1 MQITGDE
8 DDFRVA
14 QATKAGLLLDA
25 PKFSAMIVSASGS
38 MARMTTVSP
47 IAFARFKRWL
57 SEQPGRDTMKR
68 GRDAL
73 QAEIV
78 EQIVAEYL
86 PHLIA

>member
-1 MQITGDE
+1 
-8 DDFRVA
+8 
-14 QATKAGLLLDA
+14 
-25 PKFSAMIVSASGS
+25 MIISASGG

-47 IAFARFKRWL
+47 VAFARFKRWL
-57 SEQPGRDTMKR
+57 SGQSGRDTMKR

-86 PHLIA
+86 PHLVA